1 MSNSRRLQDTI
12 QSAICKQLPPL
23 RKTRERNLARFCAA
37 LYQAEHV
44 HLSKVADHC
53 PGRAQQT
60 SKTRRLRRFLSNE
73 AVDPGTWYHPVA
85 TSLITAAAEA
95 GSVRLLIDTV
105 HLTGDRR
112 LLVAALAFRRRAL
125 PVLWRVDRTA
135 GVTGQD
141 LQRDFVQALQSLV
154 PKGADV
160 VIIGDGEFH
169 CVSLLK
175 AVQAAQWTYC
185 VRLHADTYV
194 RNAPSLPPQS
204 HACDSEADAGTDAAP
219 ETWTH
224 SRDLDPEPGET
235 RVVAP
240 VQVTKEHAFGPARL
254 VYHWARGED
263 RPWRLVTNAKMGD
276 APALSAHRI
285 LQHYRRRMWIE
296 ELFGDC
302 QGGRFQLQRTRLRAP
317 ERIARL
323 MLVLSLVY
331 VWLVAV
337 GSAVVKR
344 GDRRYVDRTDRRDRS
359 YLAIGLRWIR
369 RCLQNEASIPIRWIP
384 YF

>member
-1 MSNSRRLQDTI
+1 M
-12 QSAICKQLPPL
+12 
-23 RKTRERNLARFCAA
+23 
-37 LYQAEHV
+37 
-44 HLSKVADHC
+44 
-53 PGRAQQT
+53 
-60 SKTRRLRRFLSNE
+60 SNE
-73 AVDPGTWYHPVA
+73 AVDPGAWYRPVA
-85 TSLITAAAEA
+85 TSLMEAAGQA
-95 GSVRLLIDTV
+95 GPIRLLIDTV

-125 PVLWRVDRTA
+125 PILWQVDRTA

-141 LQRDFVQALQSLV
+141 RQRDFVQALQRLV
-154 PKGADV
+154 PDEAEV

-169 CVSLLK
+169 CVALLE
-175 AVQAAQWTYC
+175 AVQAAKWTYC

-194 RNAPSLPPQS
+194 RKAPGLPPQS
-204 HACDSEADAGTDAAP
+204 PASTAEAAAEAAAGADPAP

-240 VQVTKEHAFGPARL
+240 VQITKEHAFGPARL
-254 VYHWARGED
+254 VYHWARGEE
-263 RPWRLVTNAKMGD
+263 RPWRLVTNAPTGEE
-276 APALSAHRI
+276 PARSAYRI

-323 MLVLSLVY
+323 MLILSLVY

-369 RCLQNEASIPIRWIP
+369 RCLQNEAPIPIRWIP